1 MLNYLDSENIMSTI
15 TILREGKS
23 LIQRTVNSIAT
34 FKDRYCP
41 DGRTCEDL
49 ATLGSLAFIG
59 WFMYI
64 ALKPLSGL

>member
-1 MLNYLDSENIMSTI
+1 MSTI

-23 LIQRTVNSIAT
+23 LIQRTVNSIST

-41 DGRTCEDL
+41 EGRICEDL
-49 ATLGSLAFIG
+49 ATFGSLFFVG